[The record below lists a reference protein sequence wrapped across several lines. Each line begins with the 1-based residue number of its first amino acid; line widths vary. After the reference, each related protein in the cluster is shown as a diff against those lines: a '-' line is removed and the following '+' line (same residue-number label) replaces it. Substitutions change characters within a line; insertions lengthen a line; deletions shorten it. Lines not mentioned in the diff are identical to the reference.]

1 MHRGSFDICHPVER
15 AGKRKLARGQTRAGT
30 YTMKCFSGASET
42 GQMTEIIQP
51 PGEQTWA
58 LQRKPGRK
66 VQTRWRGWEEA
77 KLEDVFFYLKGHE
90 GTERRH
96 NRQGKKLARE
106 RTLAILETK
115 DIGL

>member
-15 AGKRKLARGQTRAGT
+15 AGRCKLARGQTRAGT

-42 GQMTEIIQP
+42 RQMTEIIQP

-58 LQRKPGRK
+58 LRRKPGRK

-77 KLEDVFFYLKGHE
+77 KLEDVFFV
-90 GTERRH
+90 
-96 NRQGKKLARE
+96 
-106 RTLAILETK
+106 
-115 DIGL
+115 